1 MWKFEIKQN
10 GIMVARG
17 EHFDSK
23 EDCLIEANHYL
34 ALYEEE
40 DFTKMTLKIERK

>member
-1 MWKFEIKQN
+1 MWKFEIRQD
-10 GIMVARG
+10 GIMVAKG
-17 EHFDSK
+17 NNFDSK
-23 EDCLIEANHYL
+23 EDCLSEANHYL

>member
-1 MWKFEIKQN
+1 MWKFEIKQD

-17 EHFDSK
+17 SAETK
-23 EDCLIEANHYL
+23 EDCVIEANHYL

-40 DFTKMTLKIERK
+40 NFNKMTLKIERK